1 MCTHSQ
7 DNLPIRP
14 EPLPI
19 SCLKHP
25 AKKHSSSSLPCCLSA
40 RACSLHWRPQDAQAS
55 ACTMQERSG
64 RQDFASG
71 GQPRTKKQKAAAT
84 AAHWNVPLPTPKIA
98 SGARAAATVAH
109 WNVHLQQRVAHQSPA
124 CKQVRCGQLSN
135 KHAGI
140 IPAATHGGTRQKHK
154 RRTCASKSALVL
166 LLPARGWQ
174 RIKHPTRAS
183 FRPRKPSLQ
192 SCRMRPIFK

>member
-1 MCTHSQ
+1 MCSHSQ

-71 GQPRTKKQKAAAT
+71 DQPRTKKQKAAAT

-124 CKQVRCGQLSN
+124 CKHVGCGQFSSN
-135 KHAGI
+135 HAAAEIRDSSPETGVAAQKTGI
-140 IPAATHGGTRQKHK
+140 AKSVRQPSPPRG
-154 RRTCASKSALVL
+154 RRNKAVQVCES
-166 LLPARGWQ
+166 
-174 RIKHPTRAS
+174 I
-183 FRPRKPSLQ
+183 Q
-192 SCRMRPIFK
+192 SEQQ